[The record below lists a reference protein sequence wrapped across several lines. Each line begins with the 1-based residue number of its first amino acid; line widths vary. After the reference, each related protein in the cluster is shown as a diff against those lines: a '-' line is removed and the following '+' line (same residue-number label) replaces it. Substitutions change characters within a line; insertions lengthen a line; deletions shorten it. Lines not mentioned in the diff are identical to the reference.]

1 MSGTWETIRE
11 KAMGET
17 NLIFKE
23 WEESI
28 KERDDGEFPSGLE
41 VKDSTLSLLCLGL
54 IPGPGSQ
61 KRPKKGRG

>member
-1 MSGTWETIRE
+1 MSGTSETIRE

-28 KERDDGEFPSGLE
+28 KERDDGEFHSGLE
-41 VKDSTLSLLCLGL
+41 VKDCTLSLLGL